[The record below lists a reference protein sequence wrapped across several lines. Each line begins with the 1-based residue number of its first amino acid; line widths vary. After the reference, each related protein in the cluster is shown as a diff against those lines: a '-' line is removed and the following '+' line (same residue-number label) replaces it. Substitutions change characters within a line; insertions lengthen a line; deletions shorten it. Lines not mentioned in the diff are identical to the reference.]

1 MLDRPTWLTDAEA
14 VTRWPT
20 YTGARNESSSIRAVT
35 TRERAWRVAAAPA
48 QASMSFMISPPCTF
62 PYGFAS
68 EGSMVR
74 DMIVF
79 EAATGFGAMKAFAC
93 VMRSN
98 PRLTRMSVL
107 SREDLRAALAS
118 SPPLVEGLDLQVQ
131 PNGIDLRV
139 DRVQR
144 LTSPGLLGEADNVRE
159 PAAREDVQADKDGWW
174 DLHRGAYVIT
184 YQEKVNLPTDIM
196 ALARPRSTLLRSGV
210 AIHAAVWDAG
220 YSGRGEGL
228 LSVLNARGY
237 RLQRGARVLQ
247 LVFFRLASPTAE
259 GYKGRYH
266 GENAG

>member
-1 MLDRPTWLTDAEA
+1 
-14 VTRWPT
+14 
-20 YTGARNESSSIRAVT
+20 
-35 TRERAWRVAAAPA
+35 
-48 QASMSFMISPPCTF
+48 
-62 PYGFAS
+62 
-68 EGSMVR
+68 
-74 DMIVF
+74 
-79 EAATGFGAMKAFAC
+79 
-93 VMRSN
+93 
-98 PRLTRMSVL
+98 MSVL
-107 SREDLRAALAS
+107 SREDLRAALAAD
-118 SPPLVEGLDLQVQ
+118 PPLVEGLDLQVQ

-237 RLQRGARVLQ
+237 RLQRGARVVRQRVSVTSVLPTIARNAVRSADAAGRKHHRLCREQ
-247 LVFFRLASPTAE
+247 LESSALTIVPDRARNPVSVFE
-259 GYKGRYH
+259 
-266 GENAG
+266 E

>member
-1 MLDRPTWLTDAEA
+1 
-14 VTRWPT
+14 
-20 YTGARNESSSIRAVT
+20 
-35 TRERAWRVAAAPA
+35 
-48 QASMSFMISPPCTF
+48 
-62 PYGFAS
+62 
-68 EGSMVR
+68 MVR

-79 EAATGFGAMKAFAC
+79 DAATGFDAAPAFAC
-93 VMRSN
+93 VMRPN
-98 PRLTRMSVL
+98 PRLTGMSVL
-107 SREDLRAALAS
+107 SREDLRAALAA

-174 DLHRGAYVIT
+174 DLHRGAYVVT

-247 LVFFRLASPTAE
+247 LVFFRLSSPTAE